1 MGKDPGTVLP
11 DRDDHKT
18 TPGLYDTTGSN
29 IACSGEREKEMGYE
43 RKERDKDCCCCFV
56 TAS

>member
-18 TPGLYDTTGSN
+18 TPGLYGTTGSN
-29 IACSGEREKEMGYE
+29 IACQGDR
-43 RKERDKDCCCCFV
+43 ERDGLLGKGEE
-56 TAS
+56 